1 MILEV
6 CARLA
11 EMLYNRATKGFQQY
25 SFHADLVISLIGVPF
40 TQSVADTRATFV
52 FLCFQKSIKRFLNWK
67 GSRSMLEE
75 PILPTTSTSGES
87 TSSREATED
96 FEAGVLA
103 QLDSL
108 YRTALRLT
116 HNQQEAEDLVQET
129 MLKAFRFTNTYQ
141 RGTNLRAWLFRILN
155 TSAINRYRK
164 QATHPTTTPL
174 PEGEEFYLYNRIRD
188 INGQELSTG
197 AEEEVLSHYLD
208 EDVYQA
214 LSDLPLNFRMPIIL
228 ADIEGLS
235 YKEIAQA
242 LNIPIGTVMSR
253 ISRARRHLQRSLWS
267 YAKSRGYV
275 SEESTTQK
283 PNADPAEQ
291 TSN

>member
-1 MILEV
+1 
-6 CARLA
+6 
-11 EMLYNRATKGFQQY
+11 ML
-25 SFHADLVISLIGVPF
+25 D
-40 TQSVADTRATFV
+40 
-52 FLCFQKSIKRFLNWK
+52 
-67 GSRSMLEE
+67 E
-75 PILPTTSTSGES
+75 PMLPTESRGEHIAM
-87 TSSREATED
+87 REAATED

-116 HNQQEAEDLVQET
+116 RNQQEAEDLVQET
-129 MLKAFRFTNTYQ
+129 MLKAFRFANTYQ

-164 QATHPTTTPL
+164 QATHPSTTPL

-188 INGQELSTG
+188 ISGQELSTG
-197 AEEEVLSHYLD
+197 AEDEVLSHYLD

-253 ISRARRHLQRSLWS
+253 ISRARRQLQRSLWN
-267 YAKSRGYV
+267 YAKNRGYL
-275 SEESTTQK
+275 SREQSATDEHEHEHEKAQS
-283 PNADPAEQ
+283 EQ
-291 TSN
+291 TTASAQVHTGDSEPT

>member
-1 MILEV
+1 
-6 CARLA
+6 
-11 EMLYNRATKGFQQY
+11 
-25 SFHADLVISLIGVPF
+25 
-40 TQSVADTRATFV
+40 
-52 FLCFQKSIKRFLNWK
+52 
-67 GSRSMLEE
+67 MLEE
-75 PILPTTSTSGES
+75 PIQPTASTHSDSAASKEV
-87 TSSREATED
+87 TDATED

-164 QATHPTTTPL
+164 QATHPVTTPL

-214 LSDLPLNFRMPIIL
+214 LNDLPLNFRMPIIL

-267 YAKSRGYV
+267 YAKARGYV
-275 SEESTTQK
+275 SEGKATQK
-283 PNADPAEQ
+283 ATADPAEQ
-291 TSN
+291 ATN

>member
-1 MILEV
+1 
-6 CARLA
+6 
-11 EMLYNRATKGFQQY
+11 
-25 SFHADLVISLIGVPF
+25 
-40 TQSVADTRATFV
+40 
-52 FLCFQKSIKRFLNWK
+52 
-67 GSRSMLEE
+67 MLEE
-75 PILPTTSTSGES
+75 PLLPTAPSVEDITT
-87 TSSREATED
+87 REAATED

-129 MLKAFRFTNTYQ
+129 MLKAFRFANTYQ

-188 INGQELSTG
+188 INGQELSSG
-197 AEEEVLSHYLD
+197 AEEEVLSQYLD
-208 EDVYQA
+208 EDVYRA
-214 LSDLPLNFRMPIIL
+214 LNDLPLNFRMPIIL

-253 ISRARRHLQRSLWS
+253 ISRARRHLQRSLWD
-267 YAKSRGYV
+267 YARNRGYLSGTRV
-275 SEESTTQK
+275 RLDEPHTNRE
-283 PNADPAEQ
+283 NADQSA
-291 TSN
+291 SA

>member
-1 MILEV
+1 
-6 CARLA
+6 
-11 EMLYNRATKGFQQY
+11 
-25 SFHADLVISLIGVPF
+25 
-40 TQSVADTRATFV
+40 
-52 FLCFQKSIKRFLNWK
+52 
-67 GSRSMLEE
+67 MLEE
-75 PILPTTSTSGES
+75 PMLPTASSGEHVAI
-87 TSSREATED
+87 REAATED

-116 HNQQEAEDLVQET
+116 RNQQEAEDLVQET
-129 MLKAFRFTNTYQ
+129 MLKAFRFANTYQ

-164 QATHPTTTPL
+164 QATHPSTTPL

-197 AEEEVLSHYLD
+197 AEDEVLSQYLD

-214 LSDLPLNFRMPIIL
+214 LNDLPLNFRMPIIL

-253 ISRARRHLQRSLWS
+253 ISRARRHLQRSLWN
-267 YAKSRGYV
+267 YARNRGYI
-275 SEESTTQK
+275 SGENTTEDEHSTAGKSPAANAES
-283 PNADPAEQ
+283 A
-291 TSN
+291 